1 MDAVS
6 KLAIDSA
13 DQPQVHFIEYL
24 TRKDLQLFTPM
35 SMFEARNIDNWMAAV
50 RHFLEELILASDLG
64 EAQQIQSISAQ
75 YTLISGV
82 L

>member
-1 MDAVS
+1 
-6 KLAIDSA
+6 
-13 DQPQVHFIEYL
+13 
-24 TRKDLQLFTPM
+24 M